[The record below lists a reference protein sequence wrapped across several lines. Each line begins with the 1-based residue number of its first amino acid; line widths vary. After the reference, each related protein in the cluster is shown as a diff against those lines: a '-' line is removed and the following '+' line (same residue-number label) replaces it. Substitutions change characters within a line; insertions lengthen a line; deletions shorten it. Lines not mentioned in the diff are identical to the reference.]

1 MPDSRFYH
9 RAGPFRLADIAGR
22 CGARLT
28 PGADPEAMIHDIGAI
43 DAAKAG
49 DIIYFAD
56 PAYVVALSSS
66 KCTACVTTEQLAA
79 KAPGCAVLV
88 ADDPRAAFAEI
99 AGMFYPDEPMTGVA
113 ESARIAPDAVLGE
126 GAAVAHGAVIG
137 AKAAI
142 GKRSRIGA
150 NAVIGHGVVVGDD
163 CRISPNVTLSHC
175 LIENRVIIHAGV
187 QIGQD
192 GFGFVPSKD
201 GHRKVPQLGRVVVH
215 DDVEI
220 GANTTIDRGA
230 AGDTVVGAGTKI
242 DNLVQ
247 IGHNV
252 QIGRRCIIVSQVG
265 ISGSCKIGDGAVIGG
280 QAGFADH
287 VTVGE
292 GAQIAA
298 KTGVMRDVGPGEIVM
313 GYPARPIRQ
322 FWRDVAAVSRLTRRD
337 K

>member
-1 MPDSRFYH
+1 MPDPRFYH

-22 CGARLT
+22 CGARLM
-28 PGADPEAMIHDIGAI
+28 PGANPDLAIHDIGSI
-43 DAAKAG
+43 DAANAG
-49 DIIYFAD
+49 EIVYFAD
-56 PAYVVALSSS
+56 PAYVVALASS
-66 KCTACVTTEQLAA
+66 KCAACITTEPLAA

-88 ADDPRAAFAEI
+88 ADDPRAAFAEV
-99 AGMFYPDEPMTGVA
+99 AKLFYPEGQSTERSPAAHVA
-113 ESARIAPDAVLGE
+113 PSAVIGE
-126 GAAVAHGAVIG
+126 GVGLAPGAVIG
-137 AKAAI
+137 AKAII
-142 GKRSRIGA
+142 GARTSIGA
-150 NAVIGHGVVVGDD
+150 NAVIGPGVVIGDD
-163 CRISPNVTLSHC
+163 CRIAANTTLSHC

-192 GFGFVPSKD
+192 GFGFVPAKD
-201 GHRKVPQLGRVVVH
+201 GLRKVPQLGRVVVH

-220 GANTTIDRGA
+220 GANTTIDRGT
-230 AGDTVVGAGTKI
+230 AGDTTIGAGTKI

-252 QIGRRCIIVSQVG
+252 EIGRRCIIVSQVG
-265 ISGSCKIGDGAVIGG
+265 ISGSCKIGDGVVIGG
-280 QAGFADH
+280 QGGLADH

-298 KTGVMRDVGPGEIVM
+298 KTGVMRDVGPGEVVM

-322 FWRDVAAVSRLTRRD
+322 FWRDVAALSRLTRRD